1 MAKSILSK
9 KNTIVQNE
17 INHGAF
23 HLHRVLK
30 PLCHYMVDVSQP
42 ETEARKGLISGY
54 IKARPLMAKD
64 SINRLYSTVRNYFIH
79 CDLLG
84 NNPLD
89 ETGYSSYFDRNGLL
103 WKRVVQSREKQS
115 LFMCEDGDD
124 IGISEKSAS
133 ALKDTIDEFLS
144 TANIPVYIWS
154 ATFPKFNS
162 PLNHTLPY
170 SQHEQ
175 RVIIKRLSKT
185 FDELAEYLLSNDV
198 SQLPEDFRVCLN
210 ENVELRFPYRK
221 LNTRINNQ
229 SPFNTFMS
237 SAYILFAYYTSMNK
251 STIVD
256 VRHPLKAG
264 EKTVLD
270 RTIKHITFTAFKA
283 RSNKQVEALVSNY
296 SSLDN
301 IPIAMDDKAGAISI
315 ALNKRTGFDFIKKLE
330 QVSLLYNPSKESY
343 KPLFY
348 LLNDKMELKPFKSLG
363 STSLAERLCLVS
375 DSREKF
381 APYICDL
388 YFLAVNKNIKV
399 VIKRNLG
406 VNSTKVSKRYREIP
420 RNQVN
425 TYRTYLVKLFFLC
438 FTEESINNVILPFE
452 YIESDLS
459 VTMKLRLKLASG
471 KQIQIAI
478 PSIHKPFLK
487 LLEDFSVNIAT
498 LQYAGTLYPNVK
510 NPESIFLLP
519 NSTQSRFS
527 LSGEGTQSNI
537 STTKL
542 KQLGFASDD
551 FFVQLAPK
559 KFRATT
565 SIETYDSKDG
575 GYIEQIIT
583 GHSKQVQD
591 ISYANGNP
599 RTNHK
604 ILSEGINIIENLS
617 KGNNIDEAKEAV
629 IIRNKLSVLSYDEF
643 IETKKPSN
651 INGIFCSDSKPS
663 GEALIAH
670 RASLKY
676 SDKLD
681 VADDTSIKC
690 YQYDLCPLCKSAM
703 PVEDVHSVYKLLSF
717 IECLQELQ
725 ALHPDNQNLTNR
737 IKTFSDVL
745 HGNIDATIIQEAETK
760 LINEGRYPLLNSTS
774 SVIQYL

>member
-1 MAKSILSK
+1 M
-9 KNTIVQNE
+9 
-17 INHGAF
+17 
-23 HLHRVLK
+23 
-30 PLCHYMVDVSQP
+30 
-42 ETEARKGLISGY
+42 
-54 IKARPLMAKD
+54 
-64 SINRLYSTVRNYFIH
+64 RNYFIH

-89 ETGYSSYFDRNGLL
+89 EAGYSSYFDRNGLL

-124 IGISEKSAS
+124 IGINESSAS
-133 ALKDTIDEFLS
+133 GLKDTIDEFLS

-154 ATFPKFNS
+154 ATFPKFNCQV
-162 PLNHTLPY
+162 NHTLPY

-175 RVIIKRLSKT
+175 RLIIERLSKT
-185 FDELAEYLLSNDV
+185 FDELAEYLLSKDV
-198 SQLPEDFRVCLN
+198 SPLPEDFRVCIN
-210 ENVELRFPYRK
+210 DNVELRFSSK
-221 LNTRINNQ
+221 ELGTRINNLT
-229 SPFNTFMS
+229 PFNTFMS
-237 SAYILFAYYTSMNK
+237 TAYILFSYYTSMNK
-251 STIVD
+251 STIID
-256 VRHPLKAG
+256 VRHPLKSG
-264 EKTVLD
+264 EKTLLD

-296 SSLDN
+296 SSFDK
-301 IPIAMDDKAGAISI
+301 IPIATNDKAGVISI
-315 ALNKRTGFDFIKKLE
+315 ALGKRTGFDFIKKLE

-343 KPLFY
+343 KPLLY
-348 LLNDKMELKPFKSLG
+348 LLNGNRKLKPFKAVG
-363 STSLAERLCLVS
+363 STYLAERLGLVK
-375 DSREKF
+375 DNREKF

-388 YFLAVNKNIKV
+388 YFLTVNKNIKV
-399 VIKRNLG
+399 IIKKNQDT
-406 VNSTKVSKRYREIP
+406 NSSKVSKTYKKIP

-438 FTEESINNVILPFE
+438 FTEESINNAILPFE
-452 YIESDLS
+452 YIESDSS
-459 VTMKLRLKLASG
+459 VTMKLRFKLASG
-471 KQIQIAI
+471 KQIQIDI

-498 LQYAGTLYPNVK
+498 LQYEGTLYPNVK

-519 NSTQSRFS
+519 NITQSRFS

-542 KQLGFASDD
+542 KKLGFANDD

-583 GHSKQVQD
+583 GHTKQVQD

-599 RTNHK
+599 RTNNK
-604 ILSEGINIIENLS
+604 ILSEGINIIESLS
-617 KGNNIDEAKEAV
+617 KGYNIDEAKEAV
-629 IIRNKLSVLSYDEF
+629 KIRDKLSVLSYDEF
-643 IETKKPSN
+643 IKTKKPSN

-676 SDKLD
+676 SEKLD

-690 YQYDLCPLCKSAM
+690 YQYDLCPLCKNAM

-725 ALHPDNQNLTNR
+725 VLHPDNQNLTNR

-745 HGNIDATIIQEAETK
+745 HGNIDATIRQEAETK